1 MDLNKDYLIILNA
14 LSDKGGTGNIMEI
27 LSYSSSQ
34 FEDGFM
40 IANQMQNMDLVKLL
54 YSNFNKNTIVV
65 ELTLLGENKNDLRI

>member
-1 MDLNKDYLIILNA
+1 MDLNKDYSNILLA

-27 LSYSSSQ
+27 LNYSPSQ

-65 ELTLLGENKNDLRI
+65 ELTLLGENKKQT